1 MTGFLRGVAVA
12 ALAVATL
19 WGQPALAL
27 DKLTLAVGQKGF
39 WDTSF
44 PYLGQQKGFFKDQGV
59 ELDIQWTDGGADTQ
73 QAVITGSIDIGI
85 ATGFLGTISAWAK
98 RAPVIVLSSQ
108 MTGAPD
114 LFWYVRADSPV

>member
-1 MTGFLRGVAVA
+1 MTGLLKGVAVA
-12 ALAVATL
+12 ALTVAAL
-19 WGQPALAL
+19 GGQPALAL

-73 QAVITGSIDIGI
+73 QPHSDARGLRQ
-85 ATGFLGTISAWAK
+85 AH
-98 RAPVIVLSSQ
+98 SS
-108 MTGAPD
+108 
-114 LFWYVRADSPV
+114 S